1 MSEGLRH
8 FLGGAAL
15 AGSASCIILLHA
27 LFQHH
32 LLIDGVDRGSNEGK
46 SAVNYLRFFLYTA
59 YLLGGIAAWGL
70 LG

>member
-1 MSEGLRH
+1 MTEGFRH

-15 AGSASCIILLHA
+15 AGSVSCILLHV

-46 SAVNYLRFFLYTA
+46 SAAKYLRFFLYTG
-59 YLLGGIAAWGL
+59 YILGGIAAWGL
-70 LG
+70 L